1 MIQAVRDD
9 LSRAEKIEWDMLR
22 LDLVHP
28 VVSGNK
34 MFKLGPYLEQAILQ
48 HSPGL
53 VGFGGAWSN
62 HIHALA
68 YAARERGL
76 ASIGI
81 IRGEEPAGSNAM
93 LDDCRRWGMELRFLS
108 RQAYRQATE
117 ALKSGKLP
125 IIPVDTISDK
135 TPVSDAENTAHDDP
149 AFQSTKKPS
158 LPPDLADA
166 LPPAWMII
174 PEGGYGLL
182 GMEGAAR
189 IWTHIPAGQ
198 YTHILCAV
206 GTGTMVAGLALA
218 RHRTE
223 AAAHRG
229 TDPQIPVVIGLP
241 VLQHEGLD
249 KEINQLLDPAGVVEK
264 PLLVHQFHGGGYA
277 RTNPALLD
285 FMRSFYLDTGIPSDF
300 VYTSKLLWGIR
311 QLALEGFFPEGSRIL
326 AIHSGGLQGNRS
338 LKKGILPY

>member
-1 MIQAVRDD
+1 MIQSVGGV
-9 LSRAEKIEWDMLR
+9 LSSAAKIEWDLLR

-48 HSPGL
+48 HAPGL

-81 IRGEEPAGSNAM
+81 IRGEAPPGSNAM
-93 LDDCRRWGMELRFLS
+93 LDDCRRWGMDLRFFS
-108 RQAYRQATE
+108 RQAYRQATDV
-117 ALKSGKLP
+117 LKSRKIP
-125 IIPVDTISDK
+125 IIPD
-135 TPVSDAENTAHDDP
+135 DAVTNKVRDRDVLNALQDDP
-149 AFQSTKKPS
+149 AFQSSKKPA
-158 LPPDLADA
+158 LPRGLADA
-166 LPPAWMII
+166 LPPDWMMV

-218 RHRTE
+218 RHRRE
-223 AAAHRG
+223 AVAHRG
-229 TDPQIPVVIGLP
+229 TDPQIPAIIGLS
-241 VLQHEGLD
+241 VLKHENQER
-249 KEINQLLDPAGVVEK
+249 EIDQLLDPAGVVEK
-264 PLLVHQFHGGGYA
+264 PLLVHRFHGGGYA
-277 RTNPALLD
+277 RSTPALLD
-285 FMRSFYLDTGIPSDF
+285 FMRSFYQETGIPSDL

-311 QLALEGFFPEGSRIL
+311 QLAQEGFFPMGSRIL